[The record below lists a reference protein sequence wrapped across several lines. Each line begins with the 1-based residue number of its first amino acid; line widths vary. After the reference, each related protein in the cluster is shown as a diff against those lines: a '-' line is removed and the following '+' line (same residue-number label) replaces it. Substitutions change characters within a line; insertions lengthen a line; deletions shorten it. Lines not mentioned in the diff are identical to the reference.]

1 MRLQPS
7 AAVGLAAQPAHTSW
21 LDRCVGLRDRLLAS
35 PRFQRWAVANPL
47 TRPFARRRA
56 RALFDLCAGF
66 VYSQVLLACV
76 RLRLFEI
83 LAERPQTLAALS
95 ERLSL
100 PIEAAARL
108 LSAAVALQLVE
119 RRANDR
125 YGLGVLGA
133 ALAGNPGVAAMIE
146 HHALLY
152 ADLRDPV
159 ALLRGQCAD
168 IELAG
173 YWAYAGAAQ
182 PAGLPAERVAAYSAL
197 MTASQPMI
205 AGEILAAYSLQ
216 QYRCLLDVGG
226 GEGAFLAAAAAS
238 APNLQLKLFDLPAV
252 VERAQHRLEAAGLSG
267 RATVTGGNF
276 FVDPLPRGAD
286 VVSLVRVIHDH
297 NDDAVLA
304 LLRAVRRILPDDG
317 VLLLAEPLSG
327 TQGAEPVGDAYFGF
341 YLLAMGRG
349 RARSAAELMKLLG
362 QAGFGQCR
370 LVATRMPLQ
379 TSLIV
384 ARPAANWQ
392 P

>member
-1 MRLQPS
+1 MLQPAEPAAAMAS
-7 AAVGLAAQPAHTSW
+7 APVQPSW
-21 LDRCVGLRDRLLAS
+21 LDRGLALRDRLLAS
-35 PRFQRWAVANPL
+35 PRFQRWAAAMPF
-47 TRPFARRRA
+47 TRPIARRHA

-83 LAERPQTLAALS
+83 LAERPQSLAVLA
-95 ERLSL
+95 ERLAL
-100 PIEAAARL
+100 PLDAAARL
-108 LSAAVALQLVE
+108 LTAAAALQLVE
-119 RRANDR
+119 RRGHDR

-133 ALAGNPGVAAMIE
+133 ALRGNPGVAAMIE
-146 HHALLY
+146 HHSLLY

-159 ALLRGQCAD
+159 ALLRGALAD
-168 IELAG
+168 SELAR

-205 AGEILAAYSLQ
+205 AGEILAAYSLRQ
-216 QYRCLLDVGG
+216 HRCLLDIGG

-238 APNLQLKLFDLPAV
+238 APNLRLLLFDLPAV
-252 VERAQHRLEAAGLSG
+252 VARARQRFEAAGLST
-267 RATVTGGNF
+267 RATVVGGNF
-276 FVDPLPRGAD
+276 FADPLPQGAD

-304 LLRAVRRILPDDG
+304 LLRAVRRILPADG
-317 VLLLAEPLSG
+317 ALLLAEPLSD
-327 TQGAEPVGDAYFGF
+327 TRGAEPVGDAYFGF
-341 YLLAMGRG
+341 YLFAMGRG
-349 RARSAAELMKLLG
+349 RARSAAELMNLMRE
-362 QAGFGQCR
+362 AGFGQFR
-370 LVATRMPLQ
+370 LVATHMPLQ

-384 ARPAANWQ
+384 ARPDANWQ